1 MFGKYYRQI
10 DDKNR
15 VVVPAKLLQELG
27 HEFYITKGFDKSLVF
42 RTPAEFEKLKNK
54 LEENNSLN
62 KDFRNL
68 SRYIFGNT
76 ELVSPDKLGR
86 INLPKHLT
94 EKIAIK
100 KEVVF
105 VGTGNTC
112 ELFAKEE
119 YDLAESFYDDENN
132 IDDLAQ
138 KLFEQGVKL

>member
-27 HEFYITKGFDKSLVF
+27 HEFYITKGLDKSLVF
-42 RTPAEFEKLKNK
+42 RTPEEFDKLKNK

-62 KDFRNL
+62 KDLRNL
-68 SRYIFGNT
+68 ARYIFGNT
-76 ELVSPDKLGR
+76 ELVQPDKLGR
-86 INLPKHLT
+86 IVLPKHLT
-94 EKIAIK
+94 EKIAIV

-105 VGTGNTC
+105 LGEGNTC
-112 ELFAKEE
+112 ELFAKEI
-119 YDLAESFYDDENN
+119 YDQTESLYDDEEN
-132 IDDLAQ
+132 IDMLAQ